1 MKSNKTALKIKKEQ
15 TFFRNFCASRILSF
29 PENFQAL
36 PGLQLPTPSSPRTPM
51 NLSKSRLDRSTPV
64 QTVDGDAPV
73 DVERVFVQVDKK
85 MFETTH
91 SLLANL
97 KQMKYLED
105 IQEAFGID
113 WTSVEWK
120 DLRKPLY
127 SALGARLF
135 VALKSSTDSVSVPR
149 AIDDQARLWRTYYRP
164 EADEQHFIT
173 RATEFENREYNSIIS
188 LNVVKQRYHC
198 LIKKFT
204 SSHRILPQ
212 YVFVINCC

>member
-1 MKSNKTALKIKKEQ
+1 
-15 TFFRNFCASRILSF
+15 
-29 PENFQAL
+29 
-36 PGLQLPTPSSPRTPM
+36 M

-135 VALKSSTDSVSVPR
+135 IALKSSTDSVRVPR
-149 AIDDQARLWRTYYRP
+149 AIDDQAKFWRTYYRP
-164 EADEQHFIT
+164 EADEQHFST
-173 RATEFENREYNSIIS
+173 RAAEFENREYNSIIS
-188 LNVVKQRYHC
+188 LNAVNQRC
-198 LIKKFT
+198 LCLTQKFT

-212 YVFVINCC
+212 NVFVIIYGWCIDTNNAITSSL